1 VADLVGCGVGHIGW
15 FIRDVWPREML
26 GGTTFFSEPPEIL

>member
-26 GGTTFFSEPPEIL
+26 GGTTFVSEPPEIL